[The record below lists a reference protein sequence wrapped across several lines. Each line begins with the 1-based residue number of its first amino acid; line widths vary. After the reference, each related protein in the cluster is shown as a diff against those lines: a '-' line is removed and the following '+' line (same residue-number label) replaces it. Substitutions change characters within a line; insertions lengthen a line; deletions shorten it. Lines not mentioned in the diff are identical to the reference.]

1 MDERRTL
8 RRIRTGDSGA
18 LGAVIEQYAPYVY
31 AIARNI
37 VEPPLQP
44 EDVEEI
50 SADVFVQLWKNAA
63 DVQEGKLKAWLAAVT
78 RNKAKDRLRS
88 LHIPA
93 PLDEEVLELS
103 LPGPEDGVVR
113 QELRQLAKEAVDA
126 LPEPDRSIFLRRY
139 YLYQKTDEI
148 AAELGMNPAT
158 VRTRLARG
166 RDKLRAYLIERGY
179 SCEAAN
185 L

>member
-1 MDERRTL
+1 MNERQML
-8 RRIRTGDSGA
+8 QRICAGDSAA
-18 LGAVIEQYAPYVY
+18 LGAVIDRYTPYVA

-37 VEPPLQP
+37 VDPPLQQ

-50 SADVFVQLWKNAA
+50 AADVFVRLWRNAY
-63 DVQEGKLKAWLAAVT
+63 DVQQGKLKAWLAAVT
-78 RNKAKDRLRS
+78 RNCARDRLRG
-88 LHIPA
+88 LHLPE
-93 PLDEEVLELS
+93 PLEEDMLELR

-113 QELRQLAKEAVDA
+113 AELQQLTRAAVDA
-126 LPEPDRSIFLRRY
+126 MPEPDRELFMRYY

-148 AAELGMNPAT
+148 AAVLGMNPAT

-166 RDKLRAYLIERGY
+166 RERLRSFLYERGY
-179 SCEAAN
+179 SSEAVN

>member
-1 MDERRTL
+1 MNERRAL
-8 RRIRTGDSGA
+8 RRICAGDSEA
-18 LGAVIEQYAPYVY
+18 LGAVIEQYAPYVC

-37 VEPPLQP
+37 VDPPLQP

-50 SADVFVQLWKNAA
+50 ASDVFLRLWKNAY

-78 RNKAKDRLRS
+78 RNRARDRLRN
-88 LHIPA
+88 LHLPA
-93 PLDEEVLELS
+93 PLEEDCLDIS
-103 LPGPEDGVVR
+103 FPGPEDGIVQ
-113 QELRQLAKEAVDA
+113 QELRRLTREAVEA
-126 LPEPDRSIFLRRY
+126 LPEPDRSIFMRRY

-148 AAELGMNPAT
+148 AADLQMNPAT

-166 RDKLRAYLIERGY
+166 RDKLRAFLAERGY
-179 SCEAAN
+179 SCETVN